1 MAWQDGEYFEA
12 VFVFV
17 DVNGQKTR
25 TSCNVMATTFEFADA
40 KVREIATAMQ
50 DISEASMVEYSLTR
64 RSFEDDA
71 AVATGQG
78 EDKAFFSFVDAGYP
92 PAHAMVNVP
101 GCPLSI
107 LQENVID
114 INLENADVAAFVTA
128 FWSADGNGSQVVS
141 ARGEI
146 LQAVP
151 EAAYLSQ
158 RRSLTRPSRRAG

>member
-1 MAWQDGEYFEA
+1 VKA
-12 VFVFV
+12 
-17 DVNGQKTR
+17 R
-25 TSCNVMATTFEFADA
+25 S
-40 KVREIATAMQ
+40 IAASMQ
-50 DISEASMVEYSLTR
+50 VISEASLVEYSLTR

-71 AVATGQG
+71 VAATGQG
-78 EDKAFFSFVDAGYP
+78 EDKAFFSFVDTGYP

-101 GCPLSI
+101 GCPTSI

-114 INLENADVAAFVTA
+114 IDLSNADVVSFVEN

-146 LQAVP
+146 LQATP